1 MPDDAEDGNYALL
14 RGLVLCSTSLSQD
27 LRDKLND
34 LARSMGAVHRLD
46 LTADVTH
53 LIVGN
58 IDTPKCRHTA
68 KERPDIHVLKP
79 EWIHAIRKAYMED
92 QDIDL
97 DALVQEHRLPVFYN
111 LHISVTGF
119 EDIEERQNIIE
130 KIRNNGAFYHGDLTR
145 EVTHLIVAKPKG
157 AKYERAQSW
166 NIKTISLKWLEES
179 LDRGMA
185 VDESLYH
192 PLMSLEDQGQGAFVR
207 GYQRPPVLGKRQRE
221 ESAVAPK
228 EEPGKRKMR
237 RTASAKLADHSQNMM
252 TSFMSLGGEESS
264 EALNDQW
271 TENPQVTTPPRSL
284 TPPHRATN
292 ISRHPSWETGPV
304 PHEEEPGLFSG
315 VLCLVHGHDEKKAAK
330 IDDIITSN
338 GGQVTRSADA
348 LSATQ
353 SGASSQRKV
362 LILPSEW
369 TSTNMGSLPEVP
381 PETWFAT
388 EWWLERC
395 IKHKVIV
402 DPDHDILSQPHLSLP
417 IVDFEG
423 LRIATSGMGHDVLH
437 ISKVVRLAGA
447 SYDEV
452 LLPRTSILV
461 VPGTATNPEKISYAA
476 KHKIPVVSNTW
487 LYSSLQ
493 HARKMPTHDYMVAGG
508 PRQMLDRQQLDHPS
522 REASIVP
529 PQDKRKD
536 ILPAQRLSAIRKR
549 NIATSLHLYQS
560 GPVQPAQQQPA
571 NSKRRG
577 PFIEEDEEEEVPDE
591 KTHTV
596 QDLVAKHDAPS
607 DDPRLV
613 VADDYMLETDV
624 AQPLQNIPPEV
635 NATRKQSKQLPPED
649 IGVRPTSSSVQKDV
663 QQAKPGEDENAD
675 AIANQVRLSGEI
687 KSLLERQHSHSGSSS
702 VEQPVKGRW
711 RKDKRLG
718 RAPSYTSNS
727 STSVSFRRHPNMDA
741 TNSDP
746 LASMMENEVPAPSQQ
761 VTYETPE
768 AQEYRAKMSKK
779 MGTRLMDDSIGTR
792 VESPGLVRD
801 VDESGTTG
809 VGGRVRGRQRTAK
822 NAL

>member
-1 MPDDAEDGNYALL
+1 
-14 RGLVLCSTSLSQD
+14 
-27 LRDKLND
+27 
-34 LARSMGAVHRLD
+34 
-46 LTADVTH
+46 
-53 LIVGN
+53 
-58 IDTPKCRHTA
+58 
-68 KERPDIHVLKP
+68 
-79 EWIHAIRKAYMED
+79 
-92 QDIDL
+92 
-97 DALVQEHRLPVFYN
+97 
-111 LHISVTGF
+111 
-119 EDIEERQNIIE
+119 
-130 KIRNNGAFYHGDLTR
+130 DLTR

-192 PLMSLEDQGQGAFVR
+192 PLMSLEDQGKGAFVR

-252 TSFMSLGGEESS
+252 TSFLSLGGEESS
-264 EALNDQW
+264 EAINDQW
-271 TENPQVTTPPRSL
+271 TENQQVTTPPRSL
-284 TPPHRATN
+284 TPPHHRVTN
-292 ISRHPSWETGPV
+292 ISRHPSWEIGPV

-417 IVDFEG
+417 IVDFQG
-423 LRIATSGMGHDVLH
+423 LKIATSGMGHDVLH

-461 VPGTATNPEKISYAA
+461 VPGTATNSEKISYAA
-476 KHKIPVVSNTW
+476 KHKIPVVSDTW

-493 HARKMPTHDYMVAGG
+493 HARKMPTHDYIVAGG
-508 PRQMLDRQQLDHPS
+508 PKQVLDRQQLDHPS
-522 REASIVP
+522 REASIAP
-529 PQDKRKD
+529 PQDKR
-536 ILPAQRLSAIRKR
+536 
-549 NIATSLHLYQS
+549 
-560 GPVQPAQQQPA
+560 
-571 NSKRRG
+571 
-577 PFIEEDEEEEVPDE
+577 
-591 KTHTV
+591 
-596 QDLVAKHDAPS
+596 
-607 DDPRLV
+607 
-613 VADDYMLETDV
+613 
-624 AQPLQNIPPEV
+624 
-635 NATRKQSKQLPPED
+635 
-649 IGVRPTSSSVQKDV
+649 
-663 QQAKPGEDENAD
+663 
-675 AIANQVRLSGEI
+675 
-687 KSLLERQHSHSGSSS
+687 
-702 VEQPVKGRW
+702 
-711 RKDKRLG
+711 
-718 RAPSYTSNS
+718 
-727 STSVSFRRHPNMDA
+727 
-741 TNSDP
+741 
-746 LASMMENEVPAPSQQ
+746 
-761 VTYETPE
+761 
-768 AQEYRAKMSKK
+768 
-779 MGTRLMDDSIGTR
+779 
-792 VESPGLVRD
+792 
-801 VDESGTTG
+801 
-809 VGGRVRGRQRTAK
+809 
-822 NAL
+822 

>member
-1 MPDDAEDGNYALL
+1 MPDDAEDAKNALL

-34 LARSMGAVHRLD
+34 LARSMGAIHRLD

-130 KIRNNGAFYHGDLTR
+130 KIRNNGAHYHGDLTR

-166 NIKTISLKWLEES
+166 NIKTVSLKWLEES

-192 PLMSLEDQGQGAFVR
+192 PLMSLEDQGKGAFVR

-221 ESAVAPK
+221 GSAVAPR
-228 EEPGKRKMR
+228 EEIGKRKMR

-252 TSFMSLGGEESS
+252 TSFLSLGGEESS
-264 EALNDQW
+264 EVTTDQW

-284 TPPHRATN
+284 SPPRRSTN
-292 ISRHPSWETGPV
+292 ISRPPSWGTGPV
-304 PHEEEPGLFSG
+304 THEEEPGLFSG
-315 VLCLVHGHDEKKAAK
+315 ISCLVHGHDEKKAAK

-338 GGQVTRSADA
+338 GGQVTRHVEAFC
-348 LSATQ
+348 ATQ
-353 SGASSQRKV
+353 NGASSQRKV

-369 TSTNMGSLPEVP
+369 TSTNMGSLPEVS
-381 PETWFAT
+381 PETWLAT

-395 IKHKVIV
+395 IKHKTIV

-417 IVDFEG
+417 IDGFEG

-452 LLPRTSILV
+452 LLPKTSILV
-461 VPGTATNPEKISYAA
+461 VPGTATNPEKIAYAA
-476 KHKIPVVSNTW
+476 KHKIPVVSDTW

-493 HARKMPTHDYMVAGG
+493 HARKMPMNDYMVAGG
-508 PRQMLDRQQLDHPS
+508 PKQMLDRQYLDHPS
-522 REASIVP
+522 REASVTL

-536 ILPAQRLSAIRKR
+536 ILPAQRLSAVRKR
-549 NIATSLHLYQS
+549 NVATSLHLYQS

-577 PFIEEDEEEEVPDE
+577 PFIEEDEEEEMPDGRS
-591 KTHTV
+591 HPA
-596 QDLVAKHDAPS
+596 QGLVTKHNAPS
-607 DDPRLV
+607 HDLPPV
-613 VADDYMLETDV
+613 AADDSMLGTDI

-635 NATRKQSKQLPPED
+635 NATRRQSKSLLLGDME
-649 IGVRPTSSSVQKDV
+649 IRSTSSSAQKDV
-663 QQAKPGEDENAD
+663 QQARPGSDENAD

-687 KSLLERQHSHSGSSS
+687 RSLLERQHSHSGSST
-702 VEQPVKGRW
+702 VEQPAKGRW

-727 STSVSFRRHPNMDA
+727 STSVSFRQHPNMDVA
-741 TNSDP
+741 NSGA

-801 VDESGTTG
+801 VDESDSTG
-809 VGGRVRGRQRTAK
+809 VGARVRGRQRTAK